1 MPGNIGLDVDNLL
14 NHAPA
19 GDSADARK
27 EKLKKA
33 TQGFESV
40 FVGLMLKQM
49 RKSLDGGKSALG
61 NSSESKLYKEM
72 MDEAL
77 AGRISEGGS
86 FGLAKTLYKR
96 MESHLGA
103 SQEALV
109 RENITKKTG

>member
-1 MPGNIGLDVDNLL
+1 MPGNVSLDVDKLL
-14 NHAPA
+14 SHAPG
-19 GDSADARK
+19 GDTAEAK
-27 EKLKKA
+27 KAKLKKA

-49 RKSLDGGKSALG
+49 RKSLDNGKSAMG

-86 FGLAKTLYKR
+86 FGLAKTLYQR
-96 MESHLGA
+96 MEKHLDLP
-103 SQEALV
+103 QEAV
-109 RENITKKTG
+109 IRESITKKTG